1 MTHGNLAPAEP
12 VRVLCVAA
20 SPLQASLLSTALD
33 CHREVQTV
41 GCTAEIDR
49 ARRWTPDVD
58 VVVLQPARLVDGGLT
73 WIRTLTEANPG
84 VRLVVA
90 GVPHDEPLVV
100 AYVEAGAL
108 GCVTE
113 DEDADRLAEAIMA
126 VQRGHGYI
134 DPTLAP
140 ALLRRLSTLRQSL
153 IDPQTALNRL
163 ETLTAR
169 EHEVLGMMT
178 RGCANGEIAARLGI
192 ALGTVKN
199 HVHNIL
205 HKLQARDRWEAAA
218 CAEVAARGGAL
229 DQIWPLTWVPWPVA
243 EEIISDPARRGESE
257 ARPRIWAGD

>member
-1 MTHGNLAPAEP
+1 MTHGNIDLREP
-12 VRVLCVAA
+12 VRVLCLAA
-20 SPLQASLLSTALD
+20 SPLQASLLSTALHA
-33 CHREVQTV
+33 HREVETV
-41 GCTAEIDR
+41 GCSAELDQ
-49 ARRWTPDVD
+49 ARRWTPNVD

-73 WIRTLTEANPG
+73 WIRAITEANPG

-90 GVPHDEPLVV
+90 GVPQDEALVV

-113 DEDADRLAEAIMA
+113 QEDADRLAEAIQE
-126 VQRGHGYI
+126 VQQGHGYL

-140 ALLRRLSTLRQSL
+140 ALLRRLSALRQSL
-153 IDPQTALNRL
+153 IDPQTALSRL
-163 ETLTAR
+163 EMLTAR

-178 RGCANGEIAARLGI
+178 RGCPNGEIAARLDI

-218 CAEVAARGGAL
+218 YAEVAARGGAL
-229 DQIWPLTWVPWPVA
+229 DPVWPLTWIPWPVA
-243 EEIISDPARRGESE
+243 DEVIAEPSPAAPQARTRTWQGE
-257 ARPRIWAGD
+257 

>member
-1 MTHGNLAPAEP
+1 MTHSDPALREP
-12 VRVLCVAA
+12 VRVLCLAA
-20 SPLQASLLSTALD
+20 CPLQASLLSAAID
-33 CHREVQTV
+33 CRREVETV
-41 GCTAEIDR
+41 GCTAELEQ
-49 ARRWTPDVD
+49 ARGWLPDVD

-73 WIRTLTEANPG
+73 WIRTITEAHPG

-90 GVPHDEPLVV
+90 GVPPDEPLVV

-113 DEDADRLAEAIMA
+113 DEDADGLAEAILA

-134 DPTLAP
+134 DPKLAP
-140 ALLRRLSTLRQSL
+140 ALLRRLTTLRQSL

-163 ETLTAR
+163 DTLTAR

-229 DQIWPLTWVPWPVA
+229 DQIWPLTWVPWPAMDEVLA
-243 EEIISDPARRGESE
+243 DSARAGEPAV
-257 ARPRIWAGD
+257 RPRTGVGD